1 VADPLLR
8 VAGVSVRFG
17 GLTALDSVDL
27 NVMPGSITGL
37 IGPNGAGKTTLFNV
51 ITGLQAP
58 TAGQVFLTGDCI
70 DGWPP
75 QRRARA
81 GMARTFQRLE
91 LFIGLSV
98 RDNLMSAW
106 EAKLS
111 GGVFGRRGREG
122 RELVDEVLSRLNLRH
137 LADRPAGQLP
147 TGLGRMVEL
156 GRAMC
161 TEPRLLLLD
170 EPSSGLDHSETE
182 SFRQVLL
189 ELVGGG
195 GVDGPAVLLVEHD
208 MRLVMDVCDDI
219 TVLEFGKRIASGSPE
234 TIRNDPRVI
243 AAYLGET
250 AA

>member
-1 VADPLLR
+1 MADPLLR

-27 NVMPGSITGL
+27 DVMPGSITGL

-51 ITGLQAP
+51 ITGLQPP
-58 TAGQVFLTGDCI
+58 TAGEVYLAGECI

-75 QRRARA
+75 QKRARA

-106 EAKLS
+106 EAKVS
-111 GGVFGRRGREG
+111 GGVFGRRSREG
-122 RELVDEVLSRLNLRH
+122 SELVNDVMERLNLWR
-137 LADRPAGQLP
+137 LADRPAGELP

-156 GRAMC
+156 GRALC

-170 EPSSGLDHSETE
+170 EPSSGLDHAETE
-182 SFRQVLL
+182 SFRRVLADV
-189 ELVGGG
+189 VG
-195 GVDGPAVLLVEHD
+195 DGPGAPAVLLVEHD
-208 MRLVMDVCDDI
+208 MRLVMEVCHHI
-219 TVLEFGKRIASGSPE
+219 TVLEFGKHIAAGPPE
-234 TIRNDPRVI
+234 AIRNDPRVV